1 MKGFFLMYA
10 NLRKLIIAVKK
21 PDIFIY
27 EYIYI
32 PSGSDPYVEKS
43 IQHDVIKFVSD
54 LRQVFAFLRVLRF
67 PPTIKLT
74 TTV

>member
-1 MKGFFLMYA
+1 MYA

-54 LRQVFAFLRVLRF
+54 WQYKMNNPEKPV
-67 PPTIKLT
+67 T
-74 TTV
+74 